1 MLHDQSYK
9 LIFGHREMVIDLLKG
24 FVNED
29 WVDQCDFATLEKLNS
44 NYTSDKLRKRE
55 DDLVWKLRCGEEWI
69 YVCLLL
75 EFQSTDDHFMAVR
88 ILTYVGLLY
97 QDIIRS
103 EGLKPDDKLPPVL
116 PIVLYNGA
124 RPWQSPVDIGS
135 LIHPAPAGWENYRPQ
150 VRYLLLDEGRYDA
163 GYLDSLDNLVAA
175 LFQLENSRT
184 KEDIQAVL
192 LKLIDWLG
200 NPSQSSLRE
209 AFTVWMNRVLL
220 PRKAPSSQFKEFN
233 DLIEVNTML
242 AETVEQWFKD
252 GKQKG
257 LEQGLEEGREQGLE
271 QGFKLGE
278 ASALKRLLTRRFKS
292 IPSATLA
299 RIEQAAPEQLEQWM
313 DNTLEAVTIDDVFIE
328 PLSSSDLLTE

>member
-9 LIFGHREMVIDLLKG
+9 LIFGHREMVVDLLKG

-29 WVDQCDFATLEKLNS
+29 WVDQCDFGSLEKFNCQF
-44 NYTSDKLRKRE
+44 TSDNLRERQ
-55 DDLVWKLRCGEEWI
+55 DDLVWKLRWGEEWI
-69 YVCLLL
+69 YLYLLL

-103 EGLKPDDKLPPVL
+103 ENLKHHDKLPPVF

-124 RPWQSPVDIGS
+124 RPWQAPVDLDP
-135 LIHPAPAGWENYRPQ
+135 LIHPAPAGWEGYRPH
-150 VRYLLLDEGRYDA
+150 VRYLLLDEGRYDRD
-163 GYLDSLDNLVAA
+163 YLGSLDNLVAA

-200 NPSQSSLRE
+200 NPEQSGLRR

-220 PRKAPSSQFKEFN
+220 PRKAPGTQFKEFN
-233 DLIEVNTML
+233 DLNEVNTML

-252 GKQKG
+252 AEQQG
-257 LEQGLEEGREQGLE
+257 LEQGLQQGLHQGLQ
-271 QGFKLGE
+271 QGFQLGE
-278 ASALKRLLTRRFKS
+278 ASALKHLLMRRFKAV
-292 IPSATLA
+292 PPETLA
-299 RIEQAAPEQLEQWM
+299 HIEQAMPGQLEQWLE
-313 DNTLEAVTIDDVFIE
+313 NTLEAATLEDVFKAH
-328 PLSSSDLLTE
+328 